1 MNTYIQEAMEDKA
14 KTKNLYNITNN
25 TVLIS
30 IAADIKKMYPS
41 ITPALIV
48 KTIDVHLLK
57 LISSYPQDSENHK
70 AAKNLREMMIP
81 LIIFL
86 LEHALIYIQQD

>member
-14 KTKNLYNITNN
+14 STKNLYNVTNN

-48 KTIDVHLLK
+48 ATVV
-57 LISSYPQDSENHK
+57 
-70 AAKNLREMMIP
+70 
-81 LIIFL
+81 
-86 LEHALIYIQQD
+86 